1 MPRFVDGKHR
11 PPGQNQ
17 QVNAMTQDLQQ
28 LLEKIQKDGVDK
40 AKAEAEKIVGEA
52 RAQAKTLVE
61 NAQAEAAKIKAA
73 ARQEAEAFEHR
84 AEETVRQSARDTV
97 LGVEKAVT
105 ALLTRLLLDE
115 VNAAM
120 AKPELAASLAAD
132 AVRAYLDGKGT
143 IELSAAEPL
152 ADHLRATLAANAAQG
167 VSVVTDEATGTGFRV
182 RLANGRIEHAFTG
195 AAVADALA
203 KQLRPRLA
211 ALLKP

>member
-1 MPRFVDGKHR
+1 
-11 PPGQNQ
+11 
-17 QVNAMTQDLQQ
+17 MTQDLQQ

-73 ARQEAEAFEHR
+73 ARQEAEAFERR

-143 IELSAAEPL
+143 IELSAAKPL